1 MNTLTNQTEKSAD
14 DLIRWEKQAYGM
26 TAAQLDRQ
34 IESQSFSGLELLY
47 GMGLLSDCQ
56 ELIAQDDGE
65 NSETLRQWI
74 NQVKYIVTEHMDK
87 RGIR

>member
-1 MNTLTNQTEKSAD
+1 MNTATVKNELTDA

-34 IESQSFSGLELLY
+34 IESQSFSGLELMY

-56 ELIAQDDGE
+56 ELIAQDDGN

-74 NQVKYIVTEHMDK
+74 NQVKYIIGEHMDK

>member
-1 MNTLTNQTEKSAD
+1 MNTLTNQTEKSTED
-14 DLIRWEKQAYGM
+14 MIRWEKQAYGM

-47 GMGLLSDCQ
+47 AMGLLSDCQ
-56 ELIAQDDGE
+56 ELITQDDGE

>member
-1 MNTLTNQTEKSAD
+1 MTTLTNQTEKNTAD
-14 DLIRWEKQAYGM
+14 MIRWEKQAYGM

-47 GMGLLSDCQ
+47 AMGLLSDCQ
-56 ELIAQDDGE
+56 ELIVQDDGE

-74 NQVKYIVTEHMDK
+74 NQVKYIVSEHMDK

>member
-1 MNTLTNQTEKSAD
+1 MNTLTNQTEKSAAD
-14 DLIRWEKQAYGM
+14 MIRWEKQAYGM

-47 GMGLLSDCQ
+47 AMGLLSDCQ
-56 ELIAQDDGE
+56 ELIVQDDGE

-74 NQVKYIVTEHMDK
+74 NQVKYIVSEHMDK